1 MTYQIE
7 LYFIPPFDFLNRTV
21 MVEHESK
28 KDAFFQVLET
38 LLEKEM
44 KYLSKTEIRET

>member
-21 MVEHESK
+21 IVEHDSK
-28 KDAFFQVLET
+28 DDAFFSVLET
-38 LLEKEM
+38 LVEKEM
-44 KYLSKTEIRET
+44 KYLSKTEIKET